1 MRQCPTLEGESRPL
15 IAHRIEAGSCL
26 ARQRELYHKCHRCVY
41 RGKPA
46 AYVHPSDSGA
56 AEAEQEAAAA
66 RAPASAPDRAAPAP
80 VLVPAAHG

>member
-15 IAHRIEAGSCL
+15 IAHRIEASSCL

-46 AYVHPSDSGA
+46 TYVHPGDAGRP
-56 AEAEQEAAAA
+56 AESEAKLPSTPPVASE
-66 RAPASAPDRAAPAP
+66 RASPAL
-80 VLVPAAHG
+80 VLVPAIQS